1 MATIEK
7 LTQIKSINIDFPF
20 IQKNDFRLDGYLATS
35 FISIKEIIDKAARL
49 GFNTISFDTN
59 VPINAQT
66 GDLLLI
72 VNDSPNGDKSFSD
85 EVWKGIQYA
94 ESIGLRTIID
104 LNIRN
109 ALNDVQI
116 QKTGVGPTFSSD
128 KFFSAVKA
136 FETEIV
142 KKAQLSGVD
151 GITIGAFNFGYDAP
165 EYQPKW
171 IDIITSIRQVY
182 QGTLRYSSHEFD
194 IDNPL
199 WRLVDEIQIQFGPK
213 WALQPNFD
221 AEDFVSL
228 YLGPYIAGDK
238 TTSTLSAHARVGQ
251 FLTRYPEKLL
261 SLEVTFPA
269 GQSAG
274 NEFAN
279 PWGYV
284 FSEDPLLENAND
296 QKNLR
301 VFPESLIDTKLNSQK
316 VAGFLEYLGNYL
328 QDRISGIQF
337 WQYAP
342 WTEANWL
349 RQPQTYENKVWQSV
363 VRANGMLNWDQEA
376 EKTIG
381 TYLSRGWGFT
391 TLHYG
396 TDKADQLRG
405 SEVDDKF
412 FGSTANDVMR
422 GGLGTDT
429 VKYTGDLSSYSINR
443 SANSVVVEKPGN
455 AQDSLT
461 NIERLMFDDHA
472 LALDTASVAGQAYR
486 IYKAAFNRTPDNGG
500 LGYWIAQMDKGMN
513 AVDVS
518 ARFIDSPEFRGLYG
532 QNPTNAEFL
541 TKVYSNVLARTPDAA
556 GLDWWVN
563 EMKTNPAKTWQ
574 KVLAD
579 FSESTENQA
588 NVASLIANG
597 IEYAP
602 WTG

>member
-1 MATIEK
+1 MARIEK
-7 LTQIKSINIDFPF
+7 LVQIKSINIDFPF
-20 IQKNDFRLDGYLATS
+20 AQTIRRLDGNLATS
-35 FISIKEIIDKAARL
+35 VITIKEMIDRAVSL

-59 VPINAQT
+59 VPINIQT
-66 GDLLLI
+66 GELQLKVEGSSD
-72 VNDSPNGDKSFSD
+72 GDKSFSE

-116 QKTGVGPTFSSD
+116 QKSSVSPTFNTD
-128 KFFSAVKA
+128 QFFSAVKT
-136 FETEIV
+136 FETDIA
-142 KKAQLSGVD
+142 KKAQEKGVD
-151 GITIGAFNFGYDAP
+151 GITIGAFNFGYDTA
-165 EYQPKW
+165 EYQSKW
-171 IDIITSIRQVY
+171 ADIITSIRQIY

-213 WALQPNFD
+213 WALQPDFS
-221 AEDFVSL
+221 AEDFVTL

-251 FLTRYPEKLL
+251 LLERYPEKLI

-296 QKNLR
+296 QKNLK
-301 VFPESLIDTKLNSQK
+301 VFPESFIDTKLNSQK
-316 VAGFLEYLGNYL
+316 VAGFLEYFGNYL
-328 QDRISGIQF
+328 KDRVSGIQF

-349 RQPQTYENKVWQSV
+349 RQPQTHENKVWQSV
-363 VRANGMLNWDQEA
+363 VRANGMLNWDPEA

-381 TYLSRGWGFT
+381 EYLSRGWGFT
-391 TLHYG
+391 TLHHG
-396 TDKADQLRG
+396 TDKAEQLRG
-405 SEVDDKF
+405 SEVADKF
-412 FGSTANDVMR
+412 FGSAGNDSMD
-422 GGLGTDT
+422 GGLGLDT
-429 VKYTGDLSSYSINR
+429 VNYKGKLIEYAISRSTNLVSI
-443 SANSVVVEKPGN
+443 EKSGVGR
-455 AQDSLT
+455 DRLVDV
-461 NIERLMFDDHA
+461 ERLIFDDQA
-472 LALDTASVAGQAYR
+472 VALDTDKVAGQAYR
-486 IYKAAFNRTPDNGG
+486 IYKAAFNRIPDTGG

-518 ARFIDSPEFRGLYG
+518 ARFIDSPEFRTLYG
-532 QNPTNAEFL
+532 QNPSNADFL
-541 TKVYSNVLARTPDAA
+541 TKVYSNVLGRTPDQ
-556 GLDWWVN
+556 GGYSWWLN
-563 EMKTNPAKTWQ
+563 ELNTNPARTKA

-579 FSESTENQA
+579 FAESGENQA
-588 NVASLIANG
+588 GVASLIGNG
-597 IEYAP
+597 IQYTEFV
-602 WTG
+602 G